1 MSPGLEKET
10 EKKVIVRNGDNHQHV
25 IKIFSI
31 LEKNPEEVI
40 SSES

>member
-10 EKKVIVRNGDNHQHV
+10 EKKVIVRNGDNRQDV

-31 LEKNPEEVI
+31 LEKKPRGSNI
-40 SSES
+40 F